1 MSFAELNI
9 WTFIM
14 IFATLLASMLLA
26 STLKRFLPFL
36 QKSLIPVSVLGGL
49 ILLII
54 STIVYFAAGDYL
66 FNLPVY
72 GPPAADAS
80 DADAAK
86 SGMQVLEMITYHC
99 LGIGFIA
106 SGMRNSKKKFT
117 KRRAGEIF
125 DSGVTTVNGYLIQ
138 AFVGLIITLIA
149 AWAIKTPGLIS
160 AAGLLLAFGFGQ
172 GTGQAL
178 HYGKIY
184 ENTYGFT
191 GGSNFG
197 LTVAALGFL
206 VACLGGVVYLN
217 VMRKKGKI
225 KIDSTAQRSTLADY
239 EDENEI
245 PAVSSMDKMT
255 VQVAIVLAVYAISF
269 GIMYGLSALLPGL
282 ADTLFGFNFLIGVLL
297 TVPAKAILNK
307 LYAKGVV
314 KKRVINNYM
323 MDRISGL
330 AFDLMIVAGVAA
342 IQLPLL
348 KDYWLVLLLLAVAG
362 TIVTFVYVNFVCK
375 KLFPSYR
382 NEQFLA
388 FFGMLTG
395 TASTGMI
402 LLREID
408 GSYRTPASENL
419 VYQSLPAIVFGFP
432 LMFLA
437 PFAAKDDL
445 SALITCIIVGVCF
458 VAFNIILFRRSVF
471 KKQYAKAAARRAAK
485 GITDEEDGTLRE
497 ADKTLPPPAD
507 VEATNAAA
515 EETPA
520 AESAAPAEEAE
531 LKSDE
536 SGIYSPVAGS
546 LWKLN
551 VSEPGKRVRA
561 GEILAVLE
569 SMKTEI
575 PIAAE
580 SDCEIVRVFCSAGNE
595 VKNGQCL
602 FAVKSV

>member
-36 QKSLIPVSVLGGL
+36 QKSLIPVSVLGGM
-49 ILLII
+49 ILLVI

-80 DADAAK
+80 DTDAAK

-178 HYGKIY
+178 NYGKIY

-485 GITDEEDGTLRE
+485 GIPDEEDGTLRE

-507 VEATNAAA
+507 VEATYAAA

-520 AESAAPAEEAE
+520 AESAAPPSADEGAETNAPPDASETP
-531 LKSDE
+531 DE
-536 SGIYSPVAGS
+536 RP
-546 LWKLN
+546 
-551 VSEPGKRVRA
+551 
-561 GEILAVLE
+561 
-569 SMKTEI
+569 
-575 PIAAE
+575 
-580 SDCEIVRVFCSAGNE
+580 
-595 VKNGQCL
+595 
-602 FAVKSV
+602 